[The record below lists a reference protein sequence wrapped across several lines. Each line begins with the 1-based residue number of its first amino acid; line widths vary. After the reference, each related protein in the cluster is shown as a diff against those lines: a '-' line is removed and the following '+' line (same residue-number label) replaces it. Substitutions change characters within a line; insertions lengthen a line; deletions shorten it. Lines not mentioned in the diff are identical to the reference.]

1 MAVVPSV
8 PLSAGAKAL
17 RAVRSGKQKC
27 DEERDDEDIYREDK
41 VSFDLMKKLGPKS
54 FENAGS
60 LTGGGGGGM
69 NGLEPR
75 VAQLEAYTDMKDV
88 RDRLTTVEA
97 TMATKGYI
105 DTRIIGIGTLIAA
118 VIAFQEQIQALI
130 NHLSP

>member
-1 MAVVPSV
+1 
-8 PLSAGAKAL
+8 
-17 RAVRSGKQKC
+17 
-27 DEERDDEDIYREDK
+27 
-41 VSFDLMKKLGPKS
+41 
-54 FENAGS
+54 
-60 LTGGGGGGM
+60 M

>member
-8 PLSAGAKAL
+8 PLRAGAKAL

-41 VSFDLMKKLGPKS
+41 VSFDRMKKLGPKS

-75 VAQLEAYTDMKDV
+75 VAQLEAYTDMIRGDV
-88 RDRLTTVEA
+88 ADMKTDMKTVQSKLGEH
-97 TMATKGYI
+97 TGSLSTI
-105 DTRIIGIGTLIAA
+105 
-118 VIAFQEQIQALI
+118 QEQI
-130 NHLSP
+130 